1 MLSRCLR
8 QALLFAALLLL
19 QACVVVPHTREVYD
33 PGCRTLT
40 RQITLEAAYLGGF
53 HACVGEG
60 CVALLVT
67 VGAVTAASVVVSG
80 SIALIGN
87 VVYWFEMQG
96 RCQRGPLPREPAAPV
111 MAPPAGPGPAPS
123 SSRSGL

>member
-1 MLSRCLR
+1 MSSRSLR
-8 QALLFAALLLL
+8 RALLAGVLLLLL
-19 QACVVVPHTREVYD
+19 QACVVVPQTREVYD

-67 VGAVTAASVVVSG
+67 AGAVTAASLVVSG

-87 VVYWFEMQG
+87 VVYWFELQG
-96 RCQRGPLPREPAAPV
+96 RCKGVPGPREPAAPV
-111 MAPPAGPGPAPS
+111 MAPPSGSAPA
-123 SSRSGL
+123 SRLSVN